1 MAGNYK
7 ETITTNARITN
18 KDMSKATGK
27 ITFGAHFAGSNPSV
41 GTYLSISGGTA
52 LPDPA
57 PSLPKTDAIA
67 ELTNL
72 VILSC
77 DKKGHTQQYSLSV
90 LPEACKASDLRKDSD
105 SGKYVCTLTID
116 GTQFLNHYNSDHTPK
131 HTLDGATSKTLTLTY
146 DTSSKKWTAPNAGV
160 YFTIKCDEEQPKKP
174 DAPKDEDVIA
184 LLPQVLVRCDTN
196 SSGHGGRSW
205 TLEAGTFNVGTVTDE
220 GGVYTCTVTVTAATY
235 VDKFNSDAT
244 AGGIPHSLKSAAD
257 ATKDFVLKYNADTGK
272 WTVSSNPAVTF
283 LVKCL
288 DKPYDNI
295 VKALLGQVTVKCEP
309 NASHADK
316 AYEPIDGSF
325 VRGNLKYDADNGYS
339 CDITV
344 EPGKYVDKYN
354 EDVATG
360 HTLSSGEGNKT
371 VTLVYDEA
379 TTMWSAKPHDSLV
392 FKVECETAPATPG
405 AVVLNDLY
413 LWVRFNCTEDSAHSG
428 KTCLVT
434 NSDVKNGYEISA
446 PVKDST
452 TGKYTSTLTVYP
464 QPYLDHLYGSTTPAH
479 TLVSSGSKTITLTYD
494 PSTQKWSTSDNKT
507 ITFDIEC
514 ETVPPTMPADP
525 TDEEIKAA
533 TAAVNCTTGHGDL
546 SWTLRDGTFTVG
558 EVTGDDTTGYTCII
572 TVRAQDYVDFYNQ
585 NKKADGVYHT
595 LTSKENPTF
604 TMKCEG
610 GEWKIPGKPTVT
622 ITVKCEPV
630 IPTPPDKPT
639 DEKVKELLEAPVK
652 IECIN
657 EDATHT
663 HDPKYFTLAE
673 GEYEIGD
680 VQDNA
685 ETGYTCTITVKP
697 AKYVEAY
704 SKDTDINKEHKLSP
718 DTQGDKTIKLQYD
731 ALDGWYVVEGA
742 APVTYTVI
750 CENEPQKPKQPT
762 KEDVIDLGPTVA
774 VKCTTGHGD
783 ATYEMRPDNFTPDT
797 IKVGTM
803 TGDDEKGYTC
813 IVTVTADK
821 YVEAYNHNVAAKGVD
836 HILADDAEKTFEL
849 KYKDGK
855 WTIPGR
861 PTVTFEVKCET
872 EPEIT
877 YTVTYTDGVDGEVV
891 FADQVFKD
899 LKSGEATPKF
909 NGTPTRKNYIFAG
922 WNPAVADKVTA
933 NATYTAT
940 WKEDFNNNGKPDDEE
955 ERYTVTYKDGA
966 SGKAFADQVYKDLLP
981 GVDTPEFSGKPTR
994 KGYTFAGWSP
1004 KVADTVTKTVTYTAT
1019 WKATSTTGKDKVPK
1033 TGDSGMVLILGSVM
1047 LFSFCGA
1054 TAVYV
1059 FDRKRKQG

>member
-1 MAGNYK
+1 MSNHGLR
-7 ETITTNARITN
+7 RI
-18 KDMSKATGK
+18 
-27 ITFGAHFAGSNPSV
+27 F
-41 GTYLSISGGTA
+41 
-52 LPDPA
+52 
-57 PSLPKTDAIA
+57 SLLLA
-67 ELTNL
+67 
-72 VILSC
+72 VMM
-77 DKKGHTQQYSLSV
+77 
-90 LPEACKASDLRKDSD
+90 
-105 SGKYVCTLTID
+105 VCTLLPTAVFAEEGTEQPGGSGENVS
-116 GTQFLNHYNSDHTPK
+116 GTQGVSTENSHDSTKPPLTVPSPQPNSTVLLYPANGCTPTGVK
-131 HTLDGATSKTLTLTY
+131 VSVGSKIGGGTVTKTLY
-146 DTSSKKWTAPNAGV
+146 AVWE
-160 YFTIKCDEEQPKKP
+160 EEQPKVP
-174 DAPKDEDVIA
+174 DK
-184 LLPQVLVRCDTN
+184 
-196 SSGHGGRSW
+196 
-205 TLEAGTFNVGTVTDE
+205 
-220 GGVYTCTVTVTAATY
+220 
-235 VDKFNSDAT
+235 
-244 AGGIPHSLKSAAD
+244 
-257 ATKDFVLKYNADTGK
+257 
-272 WTVSSNPAVTF
+272 
-283 LVKCL
+283 
-288 DKPYDNI
+288 
-295 VKALLGQVTVKCEP
+295 
-309 NASHADK
+309 
-316 AYEPIDGSF
+316 
-325 VRGNLKYDADNGYS
+325 
-339 CDITV
+339 
-344 EPGKYVDKYN
+344 
-354 EDVATG
+354 
-360 HTLSSGEGNKT
+360 
-371 VTLVYDEA
+371 
-379 TTMWSAKPHDSLV
+379 
-392 FKVECETAPATPG
+392 PG
-405 AVVLNDLY
+405 AVVLNDLS
-413 LWVRFNCTEDSAHSG
+413 LWVKFNCTEDSAHSG

-434 NSDVKNGYEISA
+434 NSDVKNGYEISD

-452 TGKYTSTLTVYP
+452 TDKYTSILTVNP
-464 QPYLDHLYGSTTPAH
+464 QPYFDHLYGSTTPAH
-479 TLVSSGSKTITLTYD
+479 TLVSNGSKTITLTYD

-507 ITFDIEC
+507 ITFDIKC
-514 ETVPPTMPADP
+514 ETVVPTMPANP
-525 TDEEIKAA
+525 TDDEITAA
-533 TAAVNCTTGHGDL
+533 TAAVLCAAGYHELSTWDLRADTVTRGNVEGDA
-546 SWTLRDGTFTVG
+546 DK
-558 EVTGDDTTGYTCII
+558 GYTCII
-572 TVRAQDYVDFYNQ
+572 TVRAQDYVDLYNKDE
-585 NKKADGVYHT
+585 NARGVDHT
-595 LTSKENPTF
+595 LTSEGEPTF
-604 TMKCEG
+604 TMKYVDGKWTGPTDPAVKIFVTCETVVPTR
-610 GEWKIPGKPTVT
+610 PGR
-622 ITVKCEPV
+622 
-630 IPTPPDKPT
+630 PDKKT
-639 DEKVKELLEAPVK
+639 VESLLEGAVV
-652 IECIN
+652 IQCIN
-657 EDATHT
+657 EDANHGNI
-663 HDPKYFTLAE
+663 DFSLAE
-673 GEYEIGD
+673 GEYVIGAVNGD
-680 VQDNA
+680 ADN
-685 ETGYTCTITVKP
+685 GYTCTITVMP
-697 AKYVEAY
+697 AKYVDAY
-704 SKDTDINKEHKLSP
+704 SKDTDINKAHELSP
-718 DTQGDKTIKLQYD
+718 ANQGDKTITLE
-731 ALDGWYVVEGA
+731 YVDKAWQVAEGA

-762 KEDVIDLGPTVA
+762 KEDVIGLGPTVA

-909 NGTPTRKNYIFAG
+909 NVTPTRKNYVFAG